1 MEFSEFTKKK
11 KKKNKKKK
19 QENSNGPELAIDPN
33 IWHEHFKKLNSVK
46 SKFEER
52 LEQLNQVL
60 KNDKQTNTFS
70 FMDTVIKDKE
80 IQTSIAKLKNNKSS
94 GLDSIRNEM
103 IKAGATVLLPCLNKL
118 FNLIF
123 SSGYYS
129 SSLAKGYITPI
140 FKTGDNSDPDNYRG
154 IIITSNIGKLFN
166 MIFNSRLDKF
176 LEDNQIIN
184 NVQIGFTKNARTS
197 DQMFV
202 LKSLIDKCINT
213 NGGKLYSYFV
223 GF

>member
-1 MEFSEFTKKK
+1 MDQNLLLIPILDMNT
-11 KKKNKKKK
+11 
-19 QENSNGPELAIDPN
+19 
-33 IWHEHFKKLNSVK
+33 VK

-80 IQTSIAKLKNNKSS
+80 IHTSIAKLKNNKSS

-103 IKAGATVLLPCLNKL
+103 IKAGATILLPSLNKL

-123 SSGYYS
+123 FSGYYPS
-129 SSLAKGYITPI
+129 SWAKGYITPI

-154 IIITSNIGKLFN
+154 ITVTSNIGKLFN
-166 MIFNSRLDKF
+166 MILNSRLDKF
-176 LEDNQIIN
+176 LEDDQIIN
-184 NVQIGFTKNARTS
+184 NVQTGFTK
-197 DQMFV
+197 
-202 LKSLIDKCINT
+202 KCQN
-213 NGGKLYSYFV
+213 LRSCV
-223 GF
+223 CS